1 MTPRPLFTV
10 FSALAVLAG
19 SPVAW
24 AQDATPAAAIM
35 VGGNA
40 SLMVPE
46 GGGGVPPAAGR
57 DAAGRFFETY
67 QKLGQP
73 RLLFVV
79 NREAV
84 VEAPSASGARRGHAR
99 GERAREARAA
109 GGMVASFAAN
119 QPAVAVAAP
128 APGVPLGEVAR
139 QFDQPFREGGVRLAD
154 PTAVATLM
162 AGKPLVH
169 FTASGSEAARRDRA
183 ALAQVA
189 DVIVEV
195 VVAQREVVLP
205 VGSAERVG
213 WQPEVQA
220 TAIRLSDS
228 AIIGQA
234 NSRDLVKRQR
244 GGKNGAGAA
253 ESVEALTQATAWA
266 LMESIARGAAR

>member
-1 MTPRPLFTV
+1 MNLRPFLTV
-10 FSALAVLAG
+10 LTILAG
-19 SPVAW
+19 FTAAHAQSPTPVA
-24 AQDATPAAAIM
+24 AIV

-40 SLMVPE
+40 SLMLPE
-46 GGGGVPPAAGR
+46 GGGATPGAAAAR
-57 DAAGRFFETY
+57 DATGRFFETY
-67 QKLGQP
+67 LKLGQP

-79 NREAV
+79 NAEAAARPPQPRFTRRGPGAGERSREARLPGGMATAFV
-84 VEAPSASGARRGHAR
+84 ASGAPAAPSAA
-99 GERAREARAA
+99 EPPL
-109 GGMVASFAAN
+109 VATH
-119 QPAVAVAAP
+119 
-128 APGVPLGEVAR
+128 LAR
-139 QFDQPFREGGVRLAD
+139 QFDQPFREGGARLAD

-162 AGKPLVH
+162 AGKSLTH

-205 VGSAERVG
+205 VGAAERVG

-234 NSRDLVKRQR
+234 NSRELVNRQR
-244 GGKNGAGAA
+244 GRKNRAGAA
-253 ESVEALTQATAWA
+253 DTVEALAQATAQA
-266 LMESIARGAAR
+266 LMESIARHAAQ

>member
-1 MTPRPLFTV
+1 MLIV
-10 FSALAVLAG
+10 FSVLAVLAG
-19 SPVAW
+19 TPAARVQA
-24 AQDATPAAAIM
+24 ATPAAAIM

-46 GGGGVPPAAGR
+46 GGGAAPPAAGR
-57 DAAGRFFETY
+57 DATGRFFETY
-67 QKLGQP
+67 QQLGQP
-73 RLLFVV
+73 RLLFIV
-79 NREAV
+79 NREPGEEPV
-84 VEAPSASGARRGHAR
+84 ASGARRGHAR
-99 GERAREARAA
+99 GERAQEAREARVA
-109 GGMVASFAAN
+109 GGMRTSFVAT
-119 QPAVAVAAP
+119 QPAVAAP
-128 APGVPLGEVAR
+128 APPPGPPLGEVTRA
-139 QFDQPFREGGVRLAD
+139 FDQPFREGGVRLAD

-195 VVAQREVVLP
+195 VVARREVVLP

-234 NSRDLVKRQR
+234 NSRDWVKRQR
-244 GGKNGAGAA
+244 GGKRGADAG
-253 ESVEALTQATAWA
+253 ESLAALTEATALA
-266 LMESIARGAAR
+266 LMESIARGAAK